1 MIKTIIIDD
10 EQHCIDAILKL
21 SSNYPDVFDITGT
34 FNSVEAGLEA
44 VKTHQPDLVFLDIK
58 IKNQTGFDFLKQ
70 LTNINFNVV
79 FTTAFET
86 YAVEAFRFS
95 ALDYLLKPIDKDDFH
110 ETVLKLKNVVE
121 TSILKNKIDVLLH
134 NLKVENALKRISI
147 ATSDGYVFVEVSDI
161 YYCQADINYTHIY
174 TKSGDKITTSKTL
187 KIFEKLLLNNHF
199 FRIHNSY
206 LVNLFYVTK
215 YTKGKGGYVTMKDKT
230 NIDVS
235 IRRKD
240 AFMKKFIRLS

>member
-1 MIKTIIIDD
+1 MIKTLIIDD
-10 EQHCIDAILKL
+10 EQHCTDAVLKL
-21 SSNYPDVFDITGT
+21 ASKYPDVFNIVGT
-34 FNSVEAGLEA
+34 FDSVEAGLEGT
-44 VKTHQPDLVFLDIK
+44 KILQPELVFLDVK
-58 IKNQTGFDFLKQ
+58 IHNQTGFDYLKQ
-70 LTNINFNVV
+70 IEHINFNVV

-110 ETVLKLKNVVE
+110 DTVLKLKNVVE
-121 TSILKNKIDVLLH
+121 TSYLKNKIDVLLH

-147 ATSDGYVFVEVSDI
+147 ATPDGYVFVEVSDI
-161 YYCQADINYTHIY
+161 LYCKADVNYTHIY
-174 TKSGDKITTSKTL
+174 TKQGDKITTSKTL
-187 KIFEKLLLNNHF
+187 KTFEKLLLNNHF
-199 FRIHNSY
+199 FRVHNSY
-206 LVNLFYVTK
+206 LVNLFYVKK

-240 AFMKKFIRLS
+240 EFMKKFIRLS